1 MEIIE
6 RSRRIRNPRG
16 ETMTPTPSG
25 KVYLVGAGPGDPEL
39 LTVKAYALLQRADV
53 VLHDDLVPAAIVSLA
68 GSQSRV
74 VNVGKRCGKKGI
86 SQAEINF
93 LIIEHARLGKTIVRL
108 KSGDP
113 SIFGRLA
120 EETDA
125 LAAAKIAYEIVP
137 GITAALAATASLG
150 VSLTDRRK
158 SSRIVIV
165 SGHRAHANDPRS
177 KNDWTGLVHE
187 DTTLIVYMPGRNLSA
202 LREEL
207 IEAGLP
213 LDIPAA
219 IVSRVASPNQH
230 ESLTTLGKL
239 DSLPAVESPSI
250 LLIGRSLES
259 AQAHASPENRAPSFD
274 AMEWQSLLALVESEA
289 AVETS
294 HAHLE
299 RSIAP

>member
-1 MEIIE
+1 
-6 RSRRIRNPRG
+6 
-16 ETMTPTPSG
+16 MTG

-53 VLHDDLVPAAIVSLA
+53 VLHDDLVPTAIVSLA
-68 GSQSRV
+68 GPRSKI

-86 SQAEINF
+86 SQPEINF
-93 LIIEHARLGKTIVRL
+93 LMIEYALLGNDVVRL

-125 LAAAKIAYEIVP
+125 LAAADIPYEIIP
-137 GITAALAATASLG
+137 GITAALATTASLG

-165 SGHRAHANDPRS
+165 SGHRAHADGPHT

-187 DTTLIVYMPGRNLSA
+187 DTTLVVYMPGRNLTA
-202 LREEL
+202 LRDEL
-207 IEAGLP
+207 LEAGLP
-213 LDIPAA
+213 SDFPAA
-219 IVSRVASPNQH
+219 IVSRVASPSQR
-230 ESLTTLGKL
+230 EWLTTLGKL

-250 LLIGRSLES
+250 LLIGRSLET
-259 AQAHASPENRAPSFD
+259 AQAHASLENRTSSFD
-274 AMEWQSLLALVESEA
+274 AMEWQSVLALVESEA
-289 AVETS
+289 AAENS
-294 HAHLE
+294 YCHLE

>member
-1 MEIIE
+1 
-6 RSRRIRNPRG
+6 
-16 ETMTPTPSG
+16 MTPARSG
-25 KVYLVGAGPGDPEL
+25 KVYIVGAGPGDPEL

-68 GSQSRV
+68 GSQSKI

-93 LIIEHARLGKTIVRL
+93 LMIEHARLGKTIVRL

-113 SIFGRLA
+113 SVFGRLA

-125 LAAAKIAYEIVP
+125 LAAAKIPYEIVP

-165 SGHRAHANDPRS
+165 SGHRARANGPRS

-187 DTTLIVYMPGRNLSA
+187 DTTLVVYMPGRNLTA
-202 LREEL
+202 LRDEL

-219 IVSRVASPNQH
+219 IVSRVASPGQR

-239 DSLPAVESPSI
+239 DFLPAVESPSI
-250 LLIGRSLES
+250 LLIGRALESANQHASLES
-259 AQAHASPENRAPSFD
+259 RTPSFD
-274 AMEWQSLLALVESEA
+274 AREWQSLLALVESEA
-289 AVETS
+289 AAENS
-294 HAHLE
+294 HGHLE